1 MTSDNSSPFTFCLFS
16 RQHTQHEPNSQS
28 SKYNQGMKGDRGL
41 DLKRGPLIEMHHILT
56 LHLVHKEIRAISNLA
71 ERKRGINQTNKD
83 KAV

>member
-1 MTSDNSSPFTFCLFS
+1 
-16 RQHTQHEPNSQS
+16 
-28 SKYNQGMKGDRGL
+28 MKGDRRL